1 MEFEV
6 KTDGSGFEGMP
17 TEVLIEL
24 MFNVMEEL
32 ADRLTRSKVN

>member
-6 KTDGSGFEGMP
+6 DSEGNGFENVP
-17 TEVLIEL
+17 SEVLIEL

-32 ADRLTRSKVN
+32 ADRLTRSKAN